1 MTLLRLLGKN
11 GKQKNNLEMLYVA
24 FFLSFFFFFSLPHQF
39 PVFIVFCCTQANGLD
54 IVGLTREEAVAHLT
68 GLEGQVTLAVQYR
81 KEGQ

>member
-1 MTLLRLLGKN
+1 MTLLCLLGKN
-11 GKQKNNLEMLYVA
+11 GKQKNNVEMFYVA
-24 FFLSFFFFFSLPHQF
+24 FFLFFPFFSPHQF
-39 PVFIVFCCTQANGLD
+39 QVFIVFCCTQANGLD

>member
-1 MTLLRLLGKN
+1 MWLFSS
-11 GKQKNNLEMLYVA
+11 
-24 FFLSFFFFFSLPHQF
+24 FFLSPPHQF
-39 PVFIVFCCTQANGLD
+39 QVFIVFCCTQANGLD